1 MKSFEPTFEPRV
13 EKADDDVN
21 EEKYIDLDTEEDLAK
36 YIDALNNEEDIARCI
51 DTDRCIDQLESIE
64 NEIVSNHNF
73 IRDSYRSKFGDL
85 ECLLPRP
92 LHYALLAK
100 AMSTAGPRLEE
111 VVDRTSAEY
120 FSLPCRLKEDLSDET
135 QDRLVKVFKES
146 PISRSWEPLPEDVLQ
161 MTMDACDRVIALD
174 SEKKMLFDVL
184 TSKVVHVAP
193 NLCEVVGSGIIA
205 AKLMA
210 AAGALTNLANMP
222 ASEIE
227 VLGRQKSDNIS
238 FYEGY
243 LESTEMFQATT
254 LCMRERARQLLAE
267 KLKEAAS
274 VDLKRGDVSGSAGRA
289 LRDEILGTI
298 EYEIRSPK
306 TKFQLRSSIPE
317 RRLTG
322 PRMRRTIDDEIEESY
337 ALYPNRK
344 RRRG

>member
-1 MKSFEPTFEPRV
+1 
-13 EKADDDVN
+13 
-21 EEKYIDLDTEEDLAK
+21 
-36 YIDALNNEEDIARCI
+36 
-51 DTDRCIDQLESIE
+51 
-64 NEIVSNHNF
+64 
-73 IRDSYRSKFGDL
+73 
-85 ECLLPRP
+85 
-92 LHYALLAK
+92 
-100 AMSTAGPRLEE
+100 
-111 VVDRTSAEY
+111 
-120 FSLPCRLKEDLSDET
+120 
-135 QDRLVKVFKES
+135 
-146 PISRSWEPLPEDVLQ
+146 

-298 EYEIRSPK
+298 EYEIRPPK

-317 RRLTG
+317 GRLPG
-322 PRMRRTIDDEIEESY
+322 PRMRRTIDDEMEESY
-337 ALYPNRK
+337 ALYRNRK

>member
-1 MKSFEPTFEPRV
+1 
-13 EKADDDVN
+13 
-21 EEKYIDLDTEEDLAK
+21 
-36 YIDALNNEEDIARCI
+36 
-51 DTDRCIDQLESIE
+51 
-64 NEIVSNHNF
+64 
-73 IRDSYRSKFGDL
+73 
-85 ECLLPRP
+85 
-92 LHYALLAK
+92 
-100 AMSTAGPRLEE
+100 
-111 VVDRTSAEY
+111 
-120 FSLPCRLKEDLSDET
+120 
-135 QDRLVKVFKES
+135 
-146 PISRSWEPLPEDVLQ
+146 
-161 MTMDACDRVIALD
+161 
-174 SEKKMLFDVL
+174 MLFDVL

-193 NLCEVVGSGIIA
+193 NLCEVDGSGIIA

-298 EYEIRSPK
+298 EYEIRPPK

-317 RRLTG
+317 GRLPG
-322 PRMRRTIDDEIEESY
+322 PRMRRAIDDEIEESY
-337 ALYPNRK
+337 ALYRNRK